1 MKNKKIIKLITSI
14 SLGAIL
20 AFSPCISNKRLFYT
34 QTAYATTTETQ
45 GILTRIDSLP
55 MIEDITE
62 QDAKEVQGLMEAYA
76 ELPMNEKLEIE
87 NYEKLKTSYDKLV
100 RDGFITNEMQSELE
114 EKQNRITRQK
124 SKSESTKTA
133 TKQTEYNFKMAR
145 DEQVTIMMR
154 YTVDIDGDGI
164 TDTPDRV
171 TMTSPSGKTYP
182 VSNSAINM
190 KDENL
195 INALT
200 WTDNYLQMDIG
211 YAEEG
216 LWTIQVSVPVTFSQE
231 AYQGA
236 ALAIDAEEG
245 KKGDLA
251 SRGIVYDKEGNPI
264 NKEDVATNANDY
276 DNEDEEETKKKS
288 GGGGSII
295 MIILLGGALA
305 GLFVFIKKKGAGG
318 SSKLPKS
325 DDDDVI
331 DQPKPMSDDEMMAQ
345 LRKEYDEKEAAKK
358 EMEEANNDM
367 AKNKNVYVPKRKSNN
382 PYMDDIDTNDEE
394 MEQYL
399 EEYREGDTG
408 LLSEEDKKD
417 HFDNDE
423 EDASFFET
431 L

>member
-1 MKNKKIIKLITSI
+1 MKNNKIIKLITSV

-20 AFSPCISNKRLFYT
+20 AFSPCINNKQLFYT
-34 QTAYATTTETQ
+34 QTAYATTTEAQ
-45 GILTRIDSLP
+45 GMLTRIDSLP
-55 MIEDITE
+55 MTEDLTE

-133 TKQTEYNFKMAR
+133 TKQTEYNFKIAR

-236 ALAIDAEEG
+236 ALTIDAEDG

-264 NKEDVATNANDY
+264 NKEDEADENNYID
-276 DNEDEEETKKKS
+276 EDEEKTKKKS

-295 MIILLGGALA
+295 MIFLLGGALA